1 MWAVGRR
8 GSTRSALAAIIALG
22 LIVTGALPGD
32 AAMAE
37 PVVKGKTRLVLD
49 RTLVATLRR
58 DHVQVAKLGQAT
70 VQGRSIGLPV
80 AGGEVDVSSGA
91 GSVEQEGGFRLAT
104 DGGSVALTALRLDT
118 AKRALWGKVDGRG
131 AKIASFADYTVE
143 RVGFGDEVTVAA
155 VKLRPA
161 VAARL
166 DAKLGR
172 PRLFG
177 SVPFASLSSR
187 FKPQFDGLAKGTLQ
201 LTLAPGTL
209 AKLQAVEVMPLPFEA
224 LAVAT
229 EPPTYAASL
238 IDGAVYPD
246 LRGGFAGVEAGIRLQ
261 RQTPSTV
268 VSWLGL
274 SVSLES
280 NKVFADASLGNAA
293 GNNPR
298 GVGPI
303 AALDLSGATA
313 RIDPEARTVAIT
325 GARATLEVSAA
336 TLLNEA
342 FAKAP
347 GQKLVAAGDPLGEI
361 SLWMTGR

>member
-1 MWAVGRR
+1 M
-8 GSTRSALAAIIALG
+8 G
-22 LIVTGALPGD
+22 LILTLVLPSAG
-32 AAMAE
+32 AMAE

-49 RTLVATLRR
+49 RTLAAALGRA
-58 DHVQVAKLGQAT
+58 HVQVSKLREAT
-70 VQGRSIGLPV
+70 VQAHSISLPV

-91 GSVEQEGGFRLAT
+91 GSIEQEGGFRLAT
-104 DGGSVALTALRLDT
+104 GAGSVAFTALRLDT
-118 AKRALWGKVDGRG
+118 AKRALWGKVDGR
-131 AKIASFADYTVE
+131 ATKIASFAGYTVE

-155 VKLRPA
+155 LKLRPA
-161 VAARL
+161 VAAQL
-166 DAKLGR
+166 NAKLHK

-177 SVPFASLSSR
+177 SAAPFASLSSR

-201 LTLAPGTL
+201 LALDPGTL
-209 AKLQAVEVMPLPFEA
+209 AKLKAVDVAPLPFEA
-224 LAVAT
+224 LTVAT

-246 LRGGFAGVEAGIRLQ
+246 LRGGFAGVEAGLRLQ

-280 NKVFADASLGNAA
+280 NKLFADASLGNAA
-293 GNNPR
+293 GNSPR

-313 RIDPEARTVAIT
+313 RVDPKARTVTIT
-325 GARATLEVSAA
+325 GVRATLEASTVA
-336 TLLNEA
+336 LLNEA

-347 GQKLVAAGDPLGEI
+347 GQQLVAAGAPLGEI